1 MIFIVDLG
9 SKIKQLRIAK
19 RLTQVQVAERLHI
32 SKGMISSY
40 ETNIRLPS
48 YDVLIKFANLYGVTT
63 DYLLGFNKSNMVDIS
78 GLSDTQVDLVIGMI
92 NEFKKSEYINS

>member
-9 SKIKQLRIAK
+9 NKIKQLRLGK

-32 SKGMISSY
+32 SKAMVSSY

-48 YDVLIKFANLYGVTT
+48 YDVLIKFATLYGVTI
-63 DYLLGFNKSNMVDIS
+63 DYLLGFDKLKMIDVS
-78 GLSDTQVDLVIGMI
+78 GLSNSQVDLILNMI
-92 NEFKKSEYINS
+92 NELKKV